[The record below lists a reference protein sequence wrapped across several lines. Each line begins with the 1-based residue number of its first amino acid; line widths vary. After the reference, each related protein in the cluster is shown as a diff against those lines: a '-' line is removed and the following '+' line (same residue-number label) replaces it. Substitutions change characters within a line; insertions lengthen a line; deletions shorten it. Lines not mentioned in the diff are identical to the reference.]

1 MQIFQVKYKMKKTN
15 KDKLNFVIISPII
28 FLTIELIARMY
39 NWYEVIPIYDLL
51 SHILFG
57 VTFYSLYWYKF
68 KRDKYVLNQAYTS
81 YTIIALLWEFLEIIG
96 DTIFVNSS
104 ALRDIFFFDGLTD
117 ILIGFI
123 GIYLAKKY
131 LK

>member
-1 MQIFQVKYKMKKTN
+1 MKKTN